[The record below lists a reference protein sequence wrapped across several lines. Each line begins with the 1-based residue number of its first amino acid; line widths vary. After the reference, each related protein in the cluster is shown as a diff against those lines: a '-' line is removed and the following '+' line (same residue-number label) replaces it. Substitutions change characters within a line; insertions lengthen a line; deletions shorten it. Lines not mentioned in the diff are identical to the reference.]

1 MTATCERLLHDGRP
15 MLRNGDEPGWAD
27 YAYDSIRALNHITS
41 SYGRHPIP
49 APVAYRLLGDLS
61 GMAGML
67 PQLCQ
72 QLGGGLGA
80 SLETFDVYD
89 NNREPAQSVAQ
100 AIDALT
106 QAANLAK
113 RLTAALDEAQSAIN
127 AQGYNDGSG
136 ANEQ

>member
-15 MLRNGDEPGWAD
+15 MLRTDDEPGWAD
-27 YAYDSIRALNHITS
+27 FAYDSIRALNHLTS

-80 SLETFDVYD
+80 SLEAFDVYD
-89 NNREPAQSVAQ
+89 NNREPTESVAL

-106 QAANLAK
+106 EAARLADQ
-113 RLTAALDEAQSAIN
+113 LAAALSRAQAAIN
-127 AQGYNDGSG
+127 AQGYNDSPDVD
-136 ANEQ
+136 EQ